1 MSRREQIAASLEQ
14 LTDLCFTISGLVI
27 EDCPVK
33 EKDEGPST
41 SGLSPAAKAFEP
53 SRKGK
58 EKLEAVS
65 KSLSDW
71 EPVPD
76 LVSES
81 STVPPTFSQVVGS
94 SSQSV
99 FVTPVVRDEIS

>member
-27 EDCPVK
+27 EDCPVR
-33 EKDEGPST
+33 EKDAGPST

-81 STVPPTFSQVVGS
+81 STVPPTFSQVVES
-94 SSQSV
+94 S
-99 FVTPVVRDEIS
+99 